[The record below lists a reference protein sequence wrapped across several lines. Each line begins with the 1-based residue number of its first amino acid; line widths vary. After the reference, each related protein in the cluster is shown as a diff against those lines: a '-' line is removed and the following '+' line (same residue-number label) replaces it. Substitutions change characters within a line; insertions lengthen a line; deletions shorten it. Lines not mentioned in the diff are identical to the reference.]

1 MQESNNNNQAAS
13 ASSLG
18 LSIAVIIAAVII
30 GGAVV
35 YTNKN
40 NPNPATPNDV
50 AARPSIEEQKADA
63 KNISPVTE
71 GDHIRGSIN
80 APIKI
85 VEYSDMECPFC
96 IRLHATLAQ
105 IVKEY
110 PNDVA
115 WVYRHMPLKQLHKK
129 AITEAIASEC
139 VADLKG
145 EEAFWSYIDTI
156 YANAPGNDRM
166 DLSLLSTYAVA
177 LGVDK
182 AAFDTCLTDAKSLDA
197 IQATIAEGFAA
208 GAQGTPFSVV
218 ITPKGEY
225 IPVAGAQPIEVWR
238 QIMDQIKIQ

>member
-1 MQESNNNNQAAS
+1 MQESNNNTQAAS

-18 LSIAVIIAAVII
+18 LSIAVVIAAVII
-30 GGAVV
+30 GGAVL

-40 NPNPATPNDV
+40 NPNTAPNDATV
-50 AARPSIEEQKADA
+50 QPSVEERKADP
-63 KNISPVTE
+63 KNIAPVTE
-71 GDHIRGSIN
+71 ADHIRGSIN

-156 YANAPGNDRM
+156 YANTPGNDRL

-177 LGVDK
+177 LGIDK
-182 AAFDTCLTDAKSLDA
+182 TAFDSCLTDAKSYDA

-238 QIMDQIKIQ
+238 QIVEQIKNQ

>member
-1 MQESNNNNQAAS
+1 MQELNNNTQAAP

-18 LSIAVIIAAVII
+18 LSIAIIIAAVII

-40 NPNPATPNDV
+40 NPSPTGTTE
-50 AARPSIEEQKADA
+50 RPSVEQQKAEA

-71 GDHIRGSIN
+71 SDHIRGSIN

-115 WVYRHMPLKQLHKK
+115 WVYRHMPLQQLHKK
-129 AITEAIASEC
+129 ALTEAIASEC

-156 YANAPGNDRM
+156 YANALGNDRM

-177 LGVDK
+177 LGIDK
-182 AAFDTCLTDAKSLDA
+182 VAFDTCLTDAASADA
-197 IQATIAEGFAA
+197 IKATIAEGFAA

-218 ITPKGEY
+218 ITPSGEY

-238 QIMDQIKIQ
+238 QIIEQIKTQQ

>member
-1 MQESNNNNQAAS
+1 MQESNNNTQAAP

-18 LSIAVIIAAVII
+18 LSIAIIVAAVII

-40 NPNPATPNDV
+40 NPNPAARNDV
-50 AARPSIEEQKADA
+50 VARPSVEEKKADA

-115 WVYRHMPLKQLHKK
+115 WVYRHMPLSSHPK
-129 AITEAIASEC
+129 AMTEAIATEC
-139 VADLKG
+139 VAELGG
-145 EEAFWSYIDTI
+145 EDKFWLYLDKI
-156 YANAPGNDRM
+156 YANAVGNNRM
-166 DLSLLSTYAVA
+166 DLSLLPKYAA
-177 LGVDK
+177 EFGIDTTK
-182 AAFDTCLTDAKSLDA
+182 FNTCLIEAKYA
-197 IQATIAEGFAA
+197 EKINKTVKEGFDA
-208 GAQGTPFSVV
+208 GAEGTPFTV
-218 ITPKGEY
+218 IITSTGEHLP
-225 IPVAGAQPIEVWR
+225 IAGAQPIEVWR
-238 QIMDQIKIQ
+238 QVIDEIKARQ